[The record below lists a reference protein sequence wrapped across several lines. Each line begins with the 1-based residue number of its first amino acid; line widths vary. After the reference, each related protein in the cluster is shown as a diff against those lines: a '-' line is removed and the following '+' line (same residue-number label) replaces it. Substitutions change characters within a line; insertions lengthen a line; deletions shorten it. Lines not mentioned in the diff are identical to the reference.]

1 MKIRSTILAAV
12 LAFSAAAQSV
22 PSVESVTVST
32 TAVSLAA
39 ATIGGGTT
47 GKPEARYCFLSLA
60 TAAIRWRVDGIAP
73 TDTVGHIMASASSLE
88 IYGAANI
95 KRFQAIRDDAADGI
109 LTVSCWEQEP
119 Y

>member
-1 MKIRSTILAAV
+1 MKKLAAV
-12 LAFSAAAQSV
+12 LAFTLVASASAQA
-22 PSVESVTVST
+22 PPAVETITVST

-73 TDTVGHIMASASSLE
+73 TDTVGHIMASGAALE
-88 IYGAANI
+88 LYGATTI
-95 KRFQAIRDDAADGI
+95 RRFSAIRDDGSDGV
-109 LTVSCWEQEP
+109 LTVSCWESEP
-119 Y
+119 F

>member
-1 MKIRSTILAAV
+1 MKKLFAV
-12 LAFSAAAQSV
+12 LAPALALTAAAQVV
-22 PSVESVTVST
+22 PTTETVTVST

-60 TAAIRWRVDGIAP
+60 VADIRWRVDGLAP
-73 TDTVGHIMASASSLE
+73 TDTVGHIMASGAALE

-95 KRFQAIRDDAADGI
+95 RRFSAIRDGGSDGT
-109 LTVSCWEQEP
+109 LTVSCWTEEP
-119 Y
+119 F